1 MKNIEVKGAKQH
13 NLKNIDVIIPRD
25 KLTVITGL
33 SGSGKSSLAFDT
45 LYAEG
50 QRRYVESLSSYA
62 RQFLSVMDKPDVD
75 HINGL
80 SPAISIEQKSTS
92 HNPRSTVGTVT
103 EIYDYLR
110 LLYARVGTPFCP
122 DHGISLESQS
132 IDQIVDKLFKDEENE
147 RSIILCP
154 IVSQQKGEHL
164 ILLNDLKVRG
174 FIRAKIN
181 GEIIDLDNLPQLNK
195 NKKHDIDIV
204 IDRLSITKKNK
215 SRLSESIETALR
227 ESDGKSWHRLIM
239 LNNNISFI
247 LHKPQLS
254 ENIGACARAIKNF
267 NFQKMIVVDPKPIY
281 PNDKIL
287 ATSVGAKN
295 IISKSKNF
303 DNLESALKN
312 IDVVIATSARFR
324 NKNIKHIQLEDL
336 KKIDYKKK
344 VAFLFGSEASGLSNN
359 EISYANYTLQ
369 IPTNPDFKSLNL
381 SHSLIIIAQ
390 VVHSVINSKV
400 SSFKKSKKVKSASK
414 KDILSM
420 FNLCIKNLEDIGFF
434 KPKEKKPKMLE
445 NLRNI
450 FYRME
455 LSSKETRILS
465 SVFASLGK
473 KR

>member
-1 MKNIEVKGAKQH
+1 M
-13 NLKNIDVIIPRD
+13 
-25 KLTVITGL
+25 
-33 SGSGKSSLAFDT
+33 S
-45 LYAEG
+45 
-50 QRRYVESLSSYA
+50 
-62 RQFLSVMDKPDVD
+62 
-75 HINGL
+75 
-80 SPAISIEQKSTS
+80 
-92 HNPRSTVGTVT
+92 
-103 EIYDYLR
+103 
-110 LLYARVGTPFCP
+110 
-122 DHGISLESQS
+122 
-132 IDQIVDKLFKDEENE
+132 
-147 RSIILCP
+147 
-154 IVSQQKGEHL
+154 
-164 ILLNDLKVRG
+164 
-174 FIRAKIN
+174 
-181 GEIIDLDNLPQLNK
+181 
-195 NKKHDIDIV
+195 
-204 IDRLSITKKNK
+204 
-215 SRLSESIETALR
+215 
-227 ESDGKSWHRLIM
+227 
-239 LNNNISFI
+239 NNNISFI

-254 ENIGACARAIKNF
+254 ENIGACARAMKNF

-303 DNLESALKN
+303 DNLEPALKN
-312 IDVVIATSARFR
+312 IDIVIATSARFR
-324 NKNIKHIQLEDL
+324 NKNIKHIQLGDL

-369 IPTNPDFKSLNL
+369 IPTNVDFKSLNL

-390 VVHSVINSKV
+390 VVHSIINEKV
-400 SSFKKSKKVKSASK
+400 SGFKKSKKVKSASK

-420 FNLCIKNLEDIGFF
+420 TNLCIKNLEDIGFF
-434 KPKEKKPKMLE
+434 KPKEKKPIMLE